1 MTPQALQT
9 TLRQGETSTVQFKV
23 NVTNEI
29 GLAQEL
35 VAFSNGQGGRIF
47 IGINDRDGSIAGL
60 TYADIQRLNNLISNA
75 AMNHVKEPVYPQ
87 TEVVEVEGKLV
98 MIATVSAGSRK
109 PYLDKNGVIWV
120 KSGADKRR
128 VTSAEEISRLL
139 PSGQRFMADKEMV
152 PEADFSQLDL
162 PFFEAFFEQQYG
174 QRADTMDLPLEKLLQ
189 NLYLAQ
195 GDRLNLGGLLLFGR
209 HLERLFPAFVI
220 KAVAFAGNDLADTA
234 YDDSEDIGG
243 KLIEQFRDGM
253 AFLRRNL
260 RKLQNGQ
267 SFNSLGQWEVSQ
279 FALEEILQ
287 NALIHRDYFK
297 NSPIRLLIFQ
307 NRIEIISPGCL
318 PNHLSVDNIRYGNT
332 AIRNNILAAFA
343 AKMLP
348 YRGLGSGIPRALRE
362 VPALQLIHDEDGQQF
377 KVVFP
382 RPATP
387 TA

>member
-1 MTPQALQT
+1 
-9 TLRQGETSTVQFKV
+9 
-23 NVTNEI
+23 
-29 GLAQEL
+29 
-35 VAFSNGQGGRIF
+35 
-47 IGINDRDGSIAGL
+47 
-60 TYADIQRLNNLISNA
+60 
-75 AMNHVKEPVYPQ
+75 
-87 TEVVEVEGKLV
+87 
-98 MIATVSAGSRK
+98 
-109 PYLDKNGVIWV
+109 
-120 KSGADKRR
+120 
-128 VTSAEEISRLL
+128 
-139 PSGQRFMADKEMV
+139 MADKEMV
-152 PEADFSQLDL
+152 PDADFSQLDRH
-162 PFFEAFFEQQYG
+162 FFEEFFEQQYG
-174 QRADTMDLPLEKLLQ
+174 QRADTTDLPLEKLLQ

-209 HLERLFPAFVI
+209 HPERLFPAFVI
-220 KAVAFAGNDLADTA
+220 KAVAFAGNNLADTV

-243 KLIEQFRDGM
+243 KLTEQFRDGM

-307 NRIEIISPGCL
+307 NRIEIISPGRL

-348 YRGLGSGIPRALRE
+348 YRGLGSGIPRALKE

-377 KVVFP
+377 SVVLP
-382 RPATP
+382 RPQLRPPSASP
-387 TA
+387 